1 MSASGTKVKVSVQ
14 GLPSSASET
23 LARELIG
30 LPDVISVAPGA
41 SGVAD
46 SYDLQLSGSGGGGL
60 GDLVMAGVLNPLNAK
75 LGQPCFTLGSSAGE
89 QVSVLFD
96 KRCAEATV
104 LQRFETYPPAGLY
117 GAPRA
122 RQKTVIKNPETLLKL
137 TI

>member
-1 MSASGTKVKVSVQ
+1 M
-14 GLPSSASET
+14 
-23 LARELIG
+23 
-30 LPDVISVAPGA
+30 PDVIAVAPGP

-46 SYDLQLSGSGGGGL
+46 SYDLQLAGSGAA
-60 GDLVMAGVLNPLNAK
+60 GDLVVAGVLKPLNAK